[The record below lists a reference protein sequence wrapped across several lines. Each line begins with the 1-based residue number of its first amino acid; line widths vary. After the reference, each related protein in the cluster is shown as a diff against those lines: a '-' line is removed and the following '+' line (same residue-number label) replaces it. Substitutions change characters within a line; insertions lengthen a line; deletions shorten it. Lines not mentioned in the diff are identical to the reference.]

1 MLTNASKVLVIKQQD
16 AKIHLDH
23 LRVSVLTDCWAIQM
37 PKVVIIQIAV
47 LQTTIVQRVQFV
59 TKINARIHVKI
70 TKYVVE
76 MQFAQFSVMKSNV
89 NVL

>member
-1 MLTNASKVLVIKQQD
+1 MLTNASKVHVIKQQD

-23 LRVSVLTDCWAIQM
+23 LHVSVLTDYWVIQM

-47 LQTTIVQRVQFV
+47 LQTTIVQKVQFA
-59 TKINARIHVKI
+59 TKVNARIHVKI
-70 TKYVVE
+70 TKYVVV

>member
-1 MLTNASKVLVIKQQD
+1 MLMNASKAHVIKQQD

-23 LRVSVLTDCWAIQM
+23 LRVSVLTDYWAIQM
-37 PKVVIIQIAV
+37 PKDVTIPTAV
-47 LQTTIVQRVQFV
+47 LLTKIVQKVQYV

-70 TKYVVE
+70 TKYVAV

-89 NVL
+89 NAL